1 MLTTKSDYLAYVQQV
16 LETIMPDEV
25 VKASYD
31 TGHGL
36 SLVSEDL
43 GDSPM
48 TLFVVQNRVA
58 KVMPPMIKDSDEWDE
73 AWAEGKK
80 LVREFIER
88 RNHETQ

>member
-1 MLTTKSDYLAYVQQV
+1 MLTNKTDYVAYVKSV
-16 LETIMPDEV
+16 LETIMPEDKV
-25 VKASYD
+25 VASYD

-58 KVMPPMIKDSDEWDE
+58 KVMPPMIKDMDEWDE

-80 LVREFIER
+80 LVREFIEG
-88 RNHETQ
+88 RNRG